1 MANDVERGWTPA
13 QVYAMAGICL
23 FIGVVLGYLF
33 RGSESHTAQ
42 TLAVSQATSAGNAA
56 SAPTPP
62 MPSLEDMKHMADK
75 QAEPLLAKLKADP
88 KNADVLKQVAKVYE
102 STHQFKDAATYYGKA
117 IEVDPKDVPTRI
129 QMASCLFYSGDVDG
143 SLAQLEQALKIDPKD
158 VNSQF
163 DLGWIRMRG
172 KNDAKGA
179 IAAWTQLLKTNPQLE
194 PAKKAQVEKLI
205 AEVRS
210 NTGAK

>member
-1 MANDVERGWTPA
+1 MANDVEGGWTPA

-42 TLAVSQATSAGNAA
+42 TQAVSQAASAASPA
-56 SAPTPP
+56 SAPAPQ
-62 MPSLEDMKHMADK
+62 MPSLEGMKHMADK
-75 QAEPLLAKLKADP
+75 QAEPLLAKLQADP
-88 KNADVLKQVAKVYE
+88 KNADVLKQVAKIYE
-102 STHQFKDAATYYGKA
+102 SAHQFKDAATYYGKA
-117 IEVDPKDVPTRI
+117 LEVDPKDVPTRT
-129 QMASCLFYSGDVDG
+129 QMASCLFYTGDVDG

-163 DLGWIRMRG
+163 NLGWIRMQG

-179 IAAWTQLLKTNPQLE
+179 LAAWTQLLKTNPQLE
-194 PAKKAQVEKLI
+194 PAKKAQLEKLI
-205 AEVRS
+205 ADVR
-210 NTGAK
+210 AKTAAK